1 MIADR
6 KLAERSMAEV
16 EAEVRAVKR
25 GQYLQISRRMD
36 GLYAEAQTRG
46 TLSRTKLWNYRAYR
60 EMEVQ
65 LREFCEVDVRTQKH
79 GMDKLLGEV
88 FENVIGQPME
98 NFDPG
103 RIILPYS
110 PRAVIDTAWSGEN
123 YSARIWKNTNRLADE
138 IRNEAQQVVM
148 GLKSPGQVKRDLMN
162 YYEVSYNQAARL
174 IDTEVSYVLNKA
186 GIENYRR
193 LGVQKVTII
202 TLDVNT
208 CEKCRA
214 LQGQVFLID
223 DAPVIPI
230 HPRCHC
236 SYCVPADGDAAEVTA
251 SGANLDELYAREGVK
266 GYGTEGEDGAVK
278 LYTPKGV
285 KPQAQTIP
293 AGKLEAKAAEGM
305 AAFERP
311 EIELTR
317 APKSARAKAE
327 TMPQA
332 PADSA
337 AVPSSPAIAQPE
349 TEAAKT
355 AENTGLSGVSGLRE
369 MADSGTMVASTEAAG
384 DGVRYLCKL
393 DKAIYSCVAGNI
405 TTDEVVLTDER
416 IKHIQEHHPNDYERY
431 EKYISEMVTSPDYII
446 ETSAVDTAFIVNEF
460 NDGDDH
466 FRLILKLK
474 TNRANNGYKN
484 SIIQF
489 QYIRAKEFR
498 RIIRNK
504 IILYKKAGL

>member
-1 MIADR
+1 MAADAYWQRRMIADR

-88 FENVIGQPME
+88 FENVIGQQME

-230 HPRCHC
+230 HPNCHC
-236 SYCVPADGDAAEVTA
+236 SYCVPADGDRAEVTA
-251 SGANLDELYAREGVK
+251 SGADLDAVYAKAGVK
-266 GYGTEGEDGAVK
+266 GYATERADGAAK
-278 LYTPKGV
+278 QYAPKGV

-311 EIELTR
+311 EIELIRTEK
-317 APKSARAKAE
+317 PARAKAE
-327 TMPQA
+327 LMPQA

-337 AVPSSPAIAQPE
+337 GVSSVPAIAQPE
-349 TEAAKT
+349 TETAKI
-355 AENTGLSGVSGLRE
+355 AENTGLSGVSGLRD
-369 MADSGTMVASTEAAG
+369 AVDSG
-384 DGVRYLCKL
+384 
-393 DKAIYSCVAGNI
+393 
-405 TTDEVVLTDER
+405 
-416 IKHIQEHHPNDYERY
+416 
-431 EKYISEMVTSPDYII
+431 II
-446 ETSAVDTAFIVNEF
+446 ETYRK
-460 NDGDDH
+460 
-466 FRLILKLK
+466 RLDQ
-474 TNRANNGYKN
+474 RAIIKN
-484 SIIQF
+484 SEVQNGLPIESIPDSIADLVDDDGKVLKRRVYGENGRAIIDF
-489 QYIRAKEFR
+489 DTGDHNRPDIHKTGAHKHVFDYSKKKPRGKNIVLTVEELLMNSDIIKEGVNYFADKG
-498 RIIRNK
+498 NH
-504 IILYKKAGL
+504 